1 MNTESS
7 EHSPARDQVTIHI
20 NKDRFT
26 ITSPIL
32 GSELRAL
39 GEIPAENQL
48 FLEQHGDEPDLLIE
62 PDKSYELKNGSH
74 LYDLPR
80 GTVGTDLDE
89 QVNAAA
95 ARLPAAKVDVS
106 GDGTR
111 LLRWDAHL
119 PSPWTPDHVELF
131 ITVPPA
137 YPAQAPSGFDVV
149 GAVASSAG
157 QAPAGSG
164 PRDVGGVA
172 CQHFC
177 WNPAGQ
183 IDYTNADGLWRFAK
197 FSESRFLT
205 VP

>member
-1 MNTESS
+1 MNAESS
-7 EHSPARDQVTIHI
+7 AHKPSHDKVTIHI

-26 ITSPIL
+26 VTSPVL

-39 GEIPAENQL
+39 GQIPAENQL
-48 FLEQHGDEPDLLIE
+48 FLERPGEEPDVLVE
-62 PDKSYELKNGSH
+62 PDKSYQLKNGSH

-80 GTVGTDLDE
+80 GTVGAELDE
-89 QVNAAA
+89 QLREAAN
-95 ARLPAAKVDVS
+95 RLPAARVEDT

-111 LLRWDAHL
+111 LLRWEARL
-119 PSPWTPDHVELF
+119 PSSWTPDHVELF
-131 ITVPPA
+131 ITIPPA
-137 YPAQAPSGFDVV
+137 YPAQAPSGFDLV
-149 GAVASSAG
+149 GAVASSTG

-164 PRDVGGVA
+164 PRDVSGVT

-183 IDYTNADGLWRFAK
+183 IDYTDAQGLWRFAK
-197 FSESRFLT
+197 FSESRFHT

>member
-1 MNTESS
+1 VNSESS
-7 EHSPARDQVTIHI
+7 ERKPNKVTIHI

-39 GEIPAENQL
+39 GQIPAENQL

-62 PDKSYELKNGSH
+62 PEKSYELKNGSH

-80 GTVGTDLDE
+80 GTVGAELEAQLREATG
-89 QVNAAA
+89 
-95 ARLPAAKVDVS
+95 RLPSARVDDG

-111 LLRWDAHL
+111 LLRWEAQL
-119 PSPWTPDHVELF
+119 PSPWTPDRVELF

-149 GAVASSAG
+149 GAVSASTG

-164 PRDVGGVA
+164 PRDVEGVA

-183 IDYTNADGLWRFAK
+183 IAYTDADGLWRFAK

>member
-1 MNTESS
+1 VNTEPS
-7 EHSPARDQVTIHI
+7 EHKPAGHQVTIHI
-20 NKDRFT
+20 NKERFT
-26 ITSPIL
+26 VASPIL

-39 GEIPAENQL
+39 GQIPAENQL

-62 PDKSYELKNGSH
+62 PDKSYELKSGSH

-80 GTVGTDLDE
+80 GTVGADIAE
-89 QVNAAA
+89 QLRAAS
-95 ARLPAAKVDVS
+95 ARLIAASVDEA

-111 LLRWDAHL
+111 LLRWEAHL
-119 PSPWTPDHVELF
+119 SSPWAPGNVQLF

-149 GAVASSAG
+149 GAVASLSG

-164 PRDVGGVA
+164 PRDVGGVI

-183 IDYTNADGLWRFAK
+183 IDYTDADGLWRFAK

>member
-1 MNTESS
+1 VSTESS
-7 EHSPARDQVTIHI
+7 EHKPAHDQVTIHI

-26 ITSPIL
+26 VTSPIL
-32 GSELRAL
+32 GSDLRAL
-39 GEIPAENQL
+39 GQIPAENQL
-48 FLEQHGDEPDLLIE
+48 FLEQHGDEPDILIE
-62 PDKSYELKNGSH
+62 PAKSYELKNGSH

-80 GTVGTDLDE
+80 GTVGAELEE
-89 QVNAAA
+89 QLQAATSQLSA
-95 ARLPAAKVDVS
+95 ARIDEAE
-106 GDGTR
+106 DGTR
-111 LLRWDAHL
+111 LLRWETHL
-119 PSPWTPDHVELF
+119 PSEWTPAHVQLF

-149 GAVASSAG
+149 GTVVLSAG

-164 PRDVGGVA
+164 PRDLGGVA

-183 IDYTNADGLWRFAK
+183 IDYTESDGLWRFAK

>member
-1 MNTESS
+1 MNTETS
-7 EHSPARDQVTIHI
+7 ERTPSHDQVTIHI
-20 NKDRFT
+20 NKDRFVVAV
-26 ITSPIL
+26 PIS
-32 GSELRAL
+32 GSELRTI
-39 GEIPAENQL
+39 GNVPAENQL
-48 FLEQHGDEPDLLIE
+48 FLERPGDEPDLLIE
-62 PDKSYELKNGSH
+62 PDKTYELKNGSH

-80 GTVGTDLDE
+80 GTVGAELDE
-89 QVNAAA
+89 QLRGAAE
-95 ARLPAAKVDVS
+95 RLPKARVEEP

-111 LLRWDAHL
+111 LLHWRARL
-119 PSPWTPDHVELF
+119 PESWTPNEVDLF
-131 ITVPPA
+131 ITIPPA

-149 GAVASSAG
+149 GAVTASTG

-164 PRDVGGVA
+164 PRDVGGVS

-183 IDYTNADGLWRFAK
+183 IDYTDAEGLWRFAK

>member
-1 MNTESS
+1 MNTESHQDNAS
-7 EHSPARDQVTIHI
+7 HDQVTIHI

-26 ITSPIL
+26 VTLPIL

-39 GEIPAENQL
+39 GHIPAENQL
-48 FLEQHGDEPDLLIE
+48 FLEQPGEDPDLLIE

-80 GTVGTDLDE
+80 GTVGAELAE
-89 QVNAAA
+89 QLREAAD
-95 ARLPAAKVDVS
+95 RLPAARVEEAN
-106 GDGTR
+106 DGTR
-111 LLRWDAHL
+111 LLRWETCL

-137 YPAQAPSGFDVV
+137 YPGQAPSGFDVV
-149 GAVASSAG
+149 GAVTLTG

-164 PRDVGGVA
+164 PRDVSGVT

-177 WNPAGQ
+177 WNPAGH
-183 IDYTNADGLWRFAK
+183 IDYTDAEGLWRFAK
-197 FSESRFLT
+197 FSESRFHT

>member
-1 MNTESS
+1 MNAELSAHKPTHE
-7 EHSPARDQVTIHI
+7 QVTIHI

-26 ITSPIL
+26 VASPIL

-39 GEIPAENQL
+39 GQILAENQL
-48 FLEQHGDEPDLLIE
+48 FLERPGDEPDLLIE
-62 PDKSYELKNGSH
+62 PDKSYKVKNGSH

-80 GTVGTDLDE
+80 GTVGAELAE
-89 QVNAAA
+89 QLREAGE
-95 ARLPAAKVDVS
+95 RLPAARVEDAN
-106 GDGTR
+106 DGTR
-111 LLRWDAHL
+111 LLRWEASL

-131 ITVPPA
+131 ITIPPA
-137 YPAQAPSGFDVV
+137 YPAQAPSGFDLV
-149 GAVASSAG
+149 GAVASSTG

-164 PRDVGGVA
+164 PRDVSGVT

-183 IDYTNADGLWRFAK
+183 IDYADAQGLWRFAK
-197 FSESRFLT
+197 FSESRFHT